1 MEAKKVRKG
10 VWNSF
15 RPCPTSAGHAD
26 NKAPTALSR
35 LVFFS
40 SPPPTLPI
48 PQSLWGS
55 SGNLRM
61 EVRSPGYRIRSFT
74 RERERERVGGHWQ
87 WRFTKGDGPTWVFS
101 FPVDFLCFKSEKKKK
116 NSVSRRGTID
126 PSNQDFPRSG
136 ISSLCGTNRSD
147 NHCSKINRR

>member
-74 RERERERVGGHWQ
+74 REREREWEGIGNDVSPKVTDQ
-87 WRFTKGDGPTWVFS
+87 PEFSRFLWISCVSIVK
-101 FPVDFLCFKSEKKKK
+101 KKKK

-136 ISSLCGTNRSD
+136 ISSSCGTNRSD